1 LQNDVFTVSS
11 WTRKTEAAAFETP
24 PASHLQSSSPMP
36 DAEYS
41 HWFAE
46 HVQPHEPMLR
56 AWLRS
61 RFPDEPDVDDIVQET
76 YYRLLQARA
85 AGGVS
90 AVKAFLFATARNLTI
105 DRLRHRKV
113 ARSESLADYVEQSVS
128 DETAGI
134 PEIVA
139 RNQELEML
147 TEAIQSLPDRCRE
160 IFTLRKVYGLSQ
172 MEIAKQLGLSENTVT
187 AQITIGAKK
196 CMVFLQQ
203 MRREREG
210 RCL

>member
-1 LQNDVFTVSS
+1 
-11 WTRKTEAAAFETP
+11 
-24 PASHLQSSSPMP
+24 MP
-36 DAEYS
+36 DAEHA

-56 AWLRS
+56 AWLRG
-61 RFPDEPDVDDIVQET
+61 RFPNEPDVDDIVQES

-85 AGGVS
+85 SGGVS
-90 AVKAFLFATARNLTI
+90 SVKAFLFATARNLTI
-105 DRLRHRKV
+105 DRLRHRHV
-113 ARSESLADYVEQSVS
+113 TRSEPLADNHELSVLDGADS
-128 DETAGI
+128 V

-172 MEIAKQLGLSENTVT
+172 KEIAKHLGLSENTVT

-196 CMVFLQQ
+196 CMAFLLRI
-203 MRREREG
+203 RREREG
-210 RCL
+210 RWP

>member
-1 LQNDVFTVSS
+1 MDTGDRSGSVRN
-11 WTRKTEAAAFETP
+11 AARVA
-24 PASHLQSSSPMP
+24 LQSPSLMP

-41 HWFAE
+41 PWFAE

-56 AWLRS
+56 AWLRD

-76 YYRLLQARA
+76 YYRLLQAREK
-85 AGGVS
+85 GGVS

-105 DRLRHRKV
+105 DRLRHRQV
-113 ARSESLADYVEQSVS
+113 MRSESLVDHFESSVL
-128 DETAGI
+128 DGQDAI

-172 MEIAKQLGLSENTVT
+172 REIAKQLGLSENTVT

-196 CMVFLQQ
+196 CMAFLQWI
-203 MRREREG
+203 RREREG
-210 RCL
+210 RSP